1 MRVCLICA
9 EFFGWGSRGGFGY
22 ATRMIGRELV
32 KQGVSVYAVIPRP
45 RDLPA
50 RHAEFDGIRVIGVER
65 SRPSSAMAIYR
76 EIDADIYHSQQPSLA
91 SWMAQRAMPDRVHLA
106 TLRDPRSPKDWWQE
120 LSHPTHTPTQVF
132 LTWLYYENP
141 LARRAIHKMDGLY
154 TPAQYLRQKSQQ
166 LYRLPIAPDL
176 LPTPVFVP
184 KKVEKAQRPTV
195 CFVGRWDRIK
205 RPEAFF
211 DLAKDFPDV
220 LFLAIGKAHNLG
232 YERDLRARYSAQ
244 DNLRLI
250 GFIDQFASHAL
261 SDYLGRSWVLVNTS
275 AKEALPN
282 TFIEAC
288 AHRCAIISAQNPDNF
303 ATRFGR
309 HVQNYD
315 FSGALRD
322 LLQDDRW
329 RRHGQAGYEYVLAT
343 NALSAAARRHLEVY
357 ENQVYIKNQQSLSP

>member
-9 EFFGWGSRGGFGY
+9 EFFGWGSQGGFGY

-32 KQGVSVYAVIPRP
+32 KHGVTVYAVVPRP

-50 RHAEFDGIRVIGVER
+50 RRVEFDGIKVIGVER
-65 SRPSSAMAIYR
+65 SRPFSAMAIYH
-76 EIDADIYHSQQPSLA
+76 EVDADIYHSQQPSLA

-106 TLRDPRSPKDWWQE
+106 TLRDPRSLKDWWQE
-120 LSHPTHTPTQVF
+120 LSHPTHNPTQVF

-141 LARRAIHKMDGLY
+141 LVHRAIHRMDGLY
-154 TPAQYLRQKSQQ
+154 TPAQYLRQKSQR
-166 LYRLPIAPDL
+166 LYGLPTAPDL
-176 LPTPVFVP
+176 LSTPVFVP
-184 KKVEKAQRPTV
+184 EKVEKAQKPTV
-195 CFVGRWDRIK
+195 CFVGRWDRVK
-205 RPEAFF
+205 RPELFF

-232 YERDLRARYSAQ
+232 CERDLRARYSAQ
-244 DNLRLI
+244 DNLSLI
-250 GFIDQFASHAL
+250 GFVDQFASHAL
-261 SDYLGRSWVLVNTS
+261 SGYLGRSWVLVNTS

-288 AHRCAIISAQNPDNF
+288 AHRCAIVSAQNPDDF

-309 HVQNYD
+309 HVQKDD
-315 FSGALRD
+315 FSGALRN
-322 LLQDDRW
+322 LLQDERW

-343 NALSAAARRHLEVY
+343 NALSAATRRHLEVY
-357 ENQVYIKNQQSLSP
+357 EKLLGTNGRNTRH